1 MFFFL
6 LFILFSFKNHWSTV
20 VCFYF
25 LFTFLFFI
33 FILFRILYVEFGHFS
48 VSSQFF
54 FGCCCCYF
62 CFFLRLLFNNI
73 LVARK
78 FDAFFCFFLYPA
90 HEQNLGYVRDPIQY
104 FFFAFFFTVSLLL
117 AHFLCLLLFSQ
128 KKRRTKWKNQ
138 ENFLKTL
145 ALAHSQTHTH
155 FNMCTKR

>member
-78 FDAFFCFFLYPA
+78 FDAFFLFFSLPCPWTESWICSWPDSILFFRFLFHCFSPIGTLFVLAFVFTKKKKNEMKESRKFL
-90 HEQNLGYVRDPIQY
+90 ENSRSR
-104 FFFAFFFTVSLLL
+104 SL
-117 AHFLCLLLFSQ
+117 
-128 KKRRTKWKNQ
+128 TNTY
-138 ENFLKTL
+138 TL
-145 ALAHSQTHTH
+145 
-155 FNMCTKR
+155 